1 MKVREKY
8 YHLVERYL
16 SHPNYAFNNYF
27 LKFWNWFYRHQDEFT
42 QDEKDFFKK
51 YVKIPKKFKSISDDV
66 YIY

>member
-27 LKFWNWFYRHQDEFT
+27 LKFWNWFYKHQDEFT
-42 QDEKDFFKK
+42 QDEK
-51 YVKIPKKFKSISDDV
+51 
-66 YIY
+66 